1 MVIIKG
7 WVVMSVRD
15 VGSTISVVVV
25 VRAVGVLEAVALN
38 FIIASRI
45 SSLITYAKDELVV
58 RVVLCFTNFF

>member
-38 FIIASRI
+38 FIISSRI
-45 SSLITYAKDELVV
+45 SSV
-58 RVVLCFTNFF
+58 RICEG

>member
-7 WVVMSVRD
+7 GVVMSVRD

-38 FIIASRI
+38 FIISSRI
-45 SSLITYAKDELVV
+45 SSV
-58 RVVLCFTNFF
+58 RICEG